1 MQGFWR
7 NSRMRIF
14 IDSSIVLAF
23 LAGQDER
30 AKRLVSKV
38 EEGAVTGYINPV
50 VIDEV
55 IHGYLRLATGL
66 SSRRIRQLLARRERF
81 LAELVRS
88 DVVPVLELFTPLP
101 LAASPHE
108 VAAYMERYGLMPADA
123 VTALTC
129 EAYGIKTIATL
140 DEDFKRIPWLEVVP

>member
-55 IHGYLRLATGL
+55 IHGY
-66 SSRRIRQLLARRERF
+66 
-81 LAELVRS
+81 
-88 DVVPVLELFTPLP
+88 P
-101 LAASPHE
+101 AASDRAQFE
-108 VAAYMERYGLMPADA
+108 
-123 VTALTC
+123 
-129 EAYGIKTIATL
+129 
-140 DEDFKRIPWLEVVP
+140 ED

>member
-1 MQGFWR
+1 
-7 NSRMRIF
+7 MRIF

-108 VAAYMERYGLMPADA
+108 VTAYMERYGLMPADA
-123 VTALTC
+123 MIALTC